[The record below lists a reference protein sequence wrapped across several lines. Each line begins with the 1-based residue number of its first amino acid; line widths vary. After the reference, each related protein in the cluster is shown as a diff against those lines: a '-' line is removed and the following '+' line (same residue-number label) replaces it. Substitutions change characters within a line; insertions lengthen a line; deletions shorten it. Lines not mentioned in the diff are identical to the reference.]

1 MNDNLYPPEGSG
13 RLRQPRD
20 LSTPERIERAIVS
33 GEIFESRCILCDG
46 EHNLH
51 IDLGK
56 YTGIIPREECV
67 YSLRN
72 APVKDI
78 AVISRVGKSVCFK
91 IKDLRTDEYGRS
103 RIILSRRDA
112 QRECM
117 ENYIRALTSG
127 RRHRRARDAPRAVR
141 RVRGRGL
148 RHRVAAV
155 HRLHLGL
162 AHLAPARP
170 VHGGAVHQGRRP
182 HAARRAGDDFGLAPR
197 AARHMGGERRAVRRR
212 TDGGRDHPL
221 GRAVRRIRRADAQP
235 RRTGGGQGGRR
246 GGGCTRRSTSRI
258 SFPKK

>member
-1 MNDNLYPPEGSG
+1 MRVQSAERAGQG
-13 RLRQPRD
+13 HRGHQPRREKRV
-20 LSTPERIERAIVS
+20 LQNQGPAHRRIRTQPHHSLPPRRAARVHGELHTRAHER
-33 GEIFESRCILCDG
+33 
-46 EHNLH
+46 
-51 IDLGK
+51 
-56 YTGIIPREECV
+56 
-67 YSLRN
+67 
-72 APVKDI
+72 
-78 AVISRVGKSVCFK
+78 
-91 IKDLRTDEYGRS
+91 
-103 RIILSRRDA
+103 
-112 QRECM
+112 
-117 ENYIRALTSG
+117 

-221 GRAVRRIRRADAQP
+221 GRAVRRVRRADAQP
-235 RRTGGGQGGRR
+235 RRTGGGQRGRR
-246 GGGCTRRSTSRI
+246 GGAARVGLHQEYHSRKNENQARHRRHLPVAAAVQRVPLLSAGGRRQPPRLLALLAEKCIET
-258 SFPKK
+258 FF